1 MQQLLHAW
9 KPSEIVQR
17 APFVCLPVHC
27 APDKEST
34 HMPLR
39 RPDARRVH
47 LSLVNVLREHGMQ
60 HLAGMVQCRFVPA
73 LAFPTYLVIAAGEAR
88 AFVAAALERA
98 LGREFA
104 TSDAPWVLETEEA
117 TRLAYSPAI

>member
-1 MQQLLHAW
+1 
-9 KPSEIVQR
+9 
-17 APFVCLPVHC
+17 
-27 APDKEST
+27 
-34 HMPLR
+34 MPLR
-39 RPDARRVH
+39 RPDARHVH
-47 LSLVNVLREHGMQ
+47 LSLVKVLREHGMQ

-117 TRLAYSPAI
+117 TRLAYSSAI